1 MHLLNHN
8 LDYEGEILF
17 LCDDNLE
24 DLKKSLEIK
33 NIDDYYDNLILYRL
47 EKNTIERIKIVE
59 ISSKTQNEIIKEL
72 FEVIK

>member
-1 MHLLNHN
+1 MYLLNHN